1 MHKCQTQ
8 VLVSGLL
15 VGQAAWKA
23 GGWERVATAAA

>member
-15 VGQAAWKA
+15 VGQTAWKA
-23 GGWERVATAAA
+23 GGCELAATAAA